1 MLVLMVA
8 LCISNLLLLIVQ
20 TLMKLAELLMNIVR
34 QVLKHLSTLC
44 RWAVGAKSTTSMSKK
59 SQTSAWKE
67 GGGLHP
73 DYTSAS
79 LAMRG
84 ERSEKL
90 DRAMRA
96 PINPNKLRDKGL

>member
-1 MLVLMVA
+1 
-8 LCISNLLLLIVQ
+8 
-20 TLMKLAELLMNIVR
+20 MKLVELLKSIVMLAWN
-34 QVLKHLSTLC
+34 VLYTLC
-44 RWAVGAKSTTSMSKK
+44 RWAGVVKNTTSTSKK

-96 PINPNKLRDKGL
+96 PINPSKLRDKGM

>member
-1 MLVLMVA
+1 
-8 LCISNLLLLIVQ
+8 
-20 TLMKLAELLMNIVR
+20 LMNIVR
-34 QVLKHLSTLC
+34 QALKHLSTLC

>member
-1 MLVLMVA
+1 
-8 LCISNLLLLIVQ
+8 
-20 TLMKLAELLMNIVR
+20 MNIVR
-34 QVLKHLSTLC
+34 QALKPLSTLC
-44 RWAVGAKSTTSMSKK
+44 RWAVGAKNTISTSKK

>member
-1 MLVLMVA
+1 
-8 LCISNLLLLIVQ
+8 
-20 TLMKLAELLMNIVR
+20 MNIVR
-34 QVLKHLSTLC
+34 QALKPLSTLC
-44 RWAVGAKSTTSMSKK
+44 RWAVGAKSTPSTSKK